1 MLNPSAAKL
10 ELRMPGIETT
20 VVGSRLYH
28 YDEVPSTNLLA
39 LEHPEDGAVFVADS
53 QTAGRGQHGNSW
65 MSAPRLGLWFSVC
78 LAGDPKGLPFAA
90 ALAVRAALRP
100 RVRATLKWPNDVL
113 LEGRK
118 ICGILAEHRG
128 GWTALGIGLNV
139 HHRVEDFPE
148 ALRETAGSLAGLT
161 GEAWDRNDTLCRV
174 LLELD
179 RQVSRLR
186 QGAYDRVR
194 NQWASACD
202 IVGKRIVRGDIEGTV
217 MGIEADG
224 ALVVHTG
231 GATVRVD
238 SGAIRILEGNS

>member
-1 MLNPSAAKL
+1 MKL
-10 ELRMPGIETT
+10 ELRMPGIETN
-20 VVGSRLYH
+20 VLGGRLYT

-39 LEHPEDGAVFVADS
+39 LENPDDGAVFVADS
-53 QTAGRGQHGNSW
+53 QSAGRGQHGNSW

-100 RVRATLKWPNDVL
+100 RVRAQLKWPNDVL
-113 LEGRK
+113 LDGRK

-139 HHRVEDFPE
+139 NHQLEDFPE
-148 ALRETAGSLAGLT
+148 ELRETAGSLALLT
-161 GEAWDRNDTLCRV
+161 GETWNRNETLCRI

-186 QGAYDRVR
+186 KGEYDRVR

-202 IVGKRIVRGDIEGTV
+202 IVGKRIVRGSVEGTV

-231 GATVRVD
+231 VETVRVD
-238 SGAIRILEGNS
+238 SGAIRILEGTA